1 MLSQAL
7 GRQAQEEEEVKEEEK
22 VEKEEEEDKVEEE
35 EEVEKE
41 EEEAKSLQFELSSS
55 WHSCRKTSKAR
66 LTFSV
71 FVNILW
77 KCSVV
82 TIPQRA

>member
-1 MLSQAL
+1 MSLNQTTQRDLSLSLAPQWSL
-7 GRQAQEEEEVKEEEK
+7 YKEEAAEKEK
-22 VEKEEEEDKVEEE
+22 VEEEE

-66 LTFSV
+66 LTFDV
-71 FVNILW
+71 FVILW
-77 KCSVV
+77 KCSGA
-82 TIPQRA
+82 T